1 MASKLLKF
9 PLNTQ
14 TRCFSSAQ
22 LRLHRNVY
30 FIPSINGS
38 RIGKIEFK
46 LYDEIVPKTSQNFR
60 ALCTGE
66 RGFGYTGVPFHRIIP
81 RFMIQGGD
89 TDFAG
94 GFGGR
99 SIYGPKFAD
108 ENFLKRHDKPGLLSM
123 ANSGRNTNGSQ
134 FFITTA
140 ECPWLDGKHV
150 VFGEV
155 ISGMDV
161 VKQIESYGTKSGR
174 PTARIIVE
182 EAGQL

>member
-1 MASKLLKF
+1 MLRPA
-9 PLNTQ
+9 LNTQ
-14 TRCFSSAQ
+14 RRWFSSTQRA
-22 LRLHRNVY
+22 LHRNVY

-38 RIGKIEFK
+38 RLGRIEFK
-46 LYDEIVPKTSQNFR
+46 LYDEVVPKTAQNFR

-66 RGFGYTGVPFHRIIP
+66 KGFGYTGVPFHRIIP
-81 RFMIQGGD
+81 HFMIQGGD

-99 SIYGPKFAD
+99 SIYGRKFPD
-108 ENFLKRHDKPGLLSM
+108 ENFLKTHDRPGLLSM

-155 ISGMDV
+155 ASGMQV
-161 VKQIESYGTKSGR
+161 VRQIESYGTRSGR
-174 PTARIIVE
+174 PTARIVIE

>member
-1 MASKLLKF
+1 MFKISLKA
-9 PLNTQ
+9 Q
-14 TRCFSSAQ
+14 VRCFSST
-22 LRLHRNVY
+22 RWTLHKNVY
-30 FIPSINGS
+30 FIPSVNGS
-38 RIGKIEFK
+38 KLGKIEFE
-46 LYDEIVPKTSQNFR
+46 LYDEVVPRTARNFR

-66 RGFGYTGVPFHRIIP
+66 KGFGYQGVPFHRIIP
-81 RFMIQGGD
+81 NFMIQGGD

-108 ENFLKRHDKPGLLSM
+108 ENFLKRHDRPGLLSM

-155 ISGMDV
+155 ASGMDV
-161 VKQIESYGTKSGR
+161 VREIEAYGTRSGR

-182 EAGQL
+182 ESGEL